1 MNNKTVIIAENIK
14 SIVAIIERIDN
25 LLIPLTPCPLVQPL
39 PIFVPI
45 PTNKPPIIIIGIEL
59 FTLKG
64 MELLEKNIKIN
75 GPNIKPSTN
84 KALIKRLE
92 DLVNKLL
99 AIPLTPTKRP
109 VEIKKI
115 ITANP
120 IKSPPIKE
128 FNGVKFIKSILIIIS
143 IL

>member
-1 MNNKTVIIAENIK
+1 M
-14 SIVAIIERIDN
+14 
-25 LLIPLTPCPLVQPL
+25 
-39 PIFVPI
+39 
-45 PTNKPPIIIIGIEL
+45 IIIGIEL
-59 FTLKG
+59 VTLKG
-64 MELLEKNIKIN
+64 IELLEKNIKIN
-75 GPNIKPSTN
+75 GPNIKPNTN

-120 IKSPPIKE
+120 IKTPPINE
-128 FNGVKFIKSILIIIS
+128 LNGVKFIKSILIIIN